1 MNSKKLNPINFR
13 FAIIAIVALLSFNQ
27 AKAQAHTTV
36 TSSRGYYVDITL
48 DVVRIIAPNSCQ
60 WGYNF
65 NTRISYDITFGGSN
79 KPKELYT
86 LQTTLACGTYNNFV
100 SLPDKGGKGEK
111 NTHSNPWNP
120 NGDCATATP
129 SSLNCNT
136 FTLVIEGPG
145 IPRQTISMSRTTI
158 LPVELIDFTAKAEAL
173 NINLNWST
181 ASELNNSHFE
191 LERST
196 DGLNWTSI
204 SKVMASTEQSAVNNY
219 SVTDKSA
226 AAGVN
231 FYRLKQV
238 DLDGT
243 ITLYNTILAVKNE
256 SAIEMSVYPNPA
268 TTQFTLSGENV
279 ESATIQIIDAMGKT
293 ADIQGEYNN
302 GSIVY
307 STETLN
313 NGIYFINLS
322 LGNETKTYTITIN
335 K

>member
-1 MNSKKLNPINFR
+1 MNSKKFNPINFR
-13 FAIIAIVALLSFNQ
+13 SLILVAALLFSFNR
-27 AKAQAHTTV
+27 ASAQAHTTV
-36 TSSRGYYVDITL
+36 SSSNGYYVDITL
-48 DVVRIIAPNSCQ
+48 DVVRIIAPNSCK

-65 NTRISYDITFGGSN
+65 NTRISYSITFGGSN
-79 KPKELYT
+79 IPRELYT
-86 LQTTLACGTYNNFV
+86 LQTTLACGSYNNFM
-100 SLPDKGGKGEK
+100 SLPVRGGKGEK

-120 NGDCATATP
+120 NGDCATATA

-136 FTLVIEGPG
+136 FSLVIEGPG
-145 IPRQTISMSRTTI
+145 ISRQTISMSRATI
-158 LPVELIDFTAKAEAL
+158 LPVDLIDFTAKAEAL
-173 NINLNWST
+173 NVNINWST

-196 DGLNWTSI
+196 DGVNWTAI

-226 AAGVN
+226 AAGLN

-243 ITLYNTILAVKNE
+243 TTIYNSILAVKNE
-256 SAIEMSVYPNPA
+256 SAIQMSVYPNPA
-268 TTQFTLSGENV
+268 TTQFTLSGENI
-279 ESATIQIIDAMGKT
+279 ETATIQIIDAMGKT

-307 STETLN
+307 STENLN

-322 LGNETKTYTITIN
+322 LGNETKTYKITIN